1 MIFFKKVFLNSSPPD
16 FNTLQKA
23 NSVLS
28 IALNQGVLN
37 TPIKR
42 YINKLADK
50 TERLNTR
57 NTL

>member
-1 MIFFKKVFLNSSPPD
+1 M
-16 FNTLQKA
+16 
-23 NSVLS
+23 LS

-42 YINKLADK
+42 YINKLADES
-50 TERLNTR
+50 ERLNTH